1 MNIIRVSA
9 LVSKEIKRVLRE
21 PANLFLVFI
30 FPLVLTLA
38 FGASFGALGGGENRY
53 SVALVNLDE
62 GPWGT
67 TLKTALTD
75 ITAVEVRDYAET
87 VVALSDLQQGRLKA
101 ILVIPLN
108 FTSSIQSYKTNPS
121 EPGKWIYTT
130 INLSVD
136 SGSMVAAAV
145 IPPLVQQV
153 IAGVVIGTSISTQ
166 SPITLGTPTMVQAEK
181 LSQFAYMAPGLFS
194 YATIFLI
201 MIVSQALVTEREQG
215 ILRRIGVTPTSVGDI
230 FASQIASNLLIG
242 AAQVGVVYAATYVM
256 GFRPLGGILGLSV
269 ALIIVLALSVCSVG
283 LGLLVASFAKNSGAA
298 TGISFI
304 FIIPQ
309 MFLGTFVPAPEYI
322 SRLVPSWYVTD
333 ALTSIFLRG
342 APPTSQS
349 ILLHLAT
356 TIGYSVVILIVG
368 MIAFRRYGR
377 S

>member
-1 MNIIRVSA
+1 MNSIRIYA

-38 FGASFGALGGGENRY
+38 FGASFGALGGGESRY
-53 SVALVNLDE
+53 SIALVNLDE
-62 GPWGT
+62 GQWGST
-67 TLKTALTD
+67 FKTALTG
-75 ITAVEVRDYAET
+75 ITAVEVRDYVET
-87 VVALSDLQQGRLKA
+87 AGALSDLQQGQLKA
-101 ILVIPLN
+101 VIVIPLN
-108 FTSSIQSYKTNPS
+108 FTPSIQSYKANPS
-121 EPGKWIYTT
+121 EPGMWIYAT
-130 INLSVD
+130 ISLSVD
-136 SGSMVAAAV
+136 EGSMVAAAA

-153 IAGVVIGTSISTQ
+153 ISGVVLGSSMSAQ
-166 SPITLGTPTMVQAEK
+166 LPIALGAPTMVQAEK
-181 LSQFAYMAPGLFS
+181 LSQFDYMAPGLFS

-201 MIVSQALVTEREQG
+201 MIVSQALVTEKEQG
-215 ILRRIGVTPTSVGDI
+215 ILRRVGVTPTTVGDI
-230 FASQIASNLLIG
+230 FASQIASNLLIS
-242 AAQVGVVYAATYVM
+242 AVQVGVVYAATYVM

-269 ALIIVLALSVCSVG
+269 TLILVFALSVCSVG

-304 FIIPQ
+304 FILPL
-309 MFLGTFVPAPEYI
+309 MFLGTFVPAPESI

-342 APPTSQS
+342 APPTSPT

-356 TIGYSVVILIVG
+356 MIGYSVAILVAG
-368 MIAFRRYGR
+368 MLAFRRYGR

>member
-1 MNIIRVSA
+1 MNTIRVSA
-9 LVSKEIKRVLRE
+9 LVSKEIKRILRE

-38 FGASFGALGGGENRY
+38 FGASFGALGGGESRY

-62 GPWGT
+62 GQWGA
-67 TLKTALTD
+67 TLKTALTG
-75 ITAVEVRDYAET
+75 ITAVEVKDYSET
-87 VVALSDLQQGRLKA
+87 AVAISDLQQGRLKA
-101 ILVIPLN
+101 VIVIPLN
-108 FTSSIQSYKTNPS
+108 FTPSIQSYKTNPS
-121 EPGKWIYTT
+121 ESGKWIYTT
-130 INLSVD
+130 VSLSVD
-136 SGSMVAAAV
+136 AGSMVAAAA
-145 IPPLVQQV
+145 IPSIIQQV
-153 IAGVVIGTSISTQ
+153 IIGVVIGTNTSTQ
-166 SPITLGTPTMVQAEK
+166 SPITLGAPTMVQAEK

-230 FASQIASNLLIG
+230 FASQIASNLLIS

-269 ALIIVLALSVCSVG
+269 ALILIFALSVCSVG

-309 MFLGTFVPAPEYI
+309 MFLGTFVPAPENI

-342 APPTSQS
+342 ATPTSQTV
-349 ILLHLAT
+349 LLHLAT
-356 TIGYSVVILIVG
+356 TIAYSVAILIVG
-368 MIAFRRYGR
+368 MLAFRRYGR